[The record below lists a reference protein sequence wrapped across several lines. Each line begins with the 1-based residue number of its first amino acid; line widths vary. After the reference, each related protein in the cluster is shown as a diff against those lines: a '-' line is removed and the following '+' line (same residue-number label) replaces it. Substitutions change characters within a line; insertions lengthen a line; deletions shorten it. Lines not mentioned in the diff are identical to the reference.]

1 MNDPHLSDNDPAEG
15 NRDELMSALFAH
27 LVMQQSNMAMMMMG
41 KVPRPDTGEST
52 RDIEAAKLFIDTLE
66 MLEAKTKG
74 NLSKEE
80 AALLKQ
86 SLMSVRLS
94 FVDAVEGP
102 APSPAQ
108 PAAKTGTP
116 QTPPPAGEAPA
127 QEEHRTKFSKKY

>member
-1 MNDPHLSDNDPAEG
+1 MSEPQTPKEETEPSRE
-15 NRDELMSALFAH
+15 EMFSALFAQ
-27 LVMQQSNMAMMMMG
+27 LVLQQSNLAMMMMG

-52 RDIEAAKLFIDTLE
+52 KDIEAAKLFIDTLE

-94 FVDAVEGP
+94 FVDAVEAP
-102 APSPAQ
+102 AASPAQ
-108 PAAKTGTP
+108 PAAQKGTP
-116 QTPPPAGEAPA
+116 QMPPAAGPPPA